1 MLDGVCTVLRS
12 KRNPPHT
19 LASSTMHRLFVY
31 WLLAALLLA
40 LGGYLRFH
48 LLRNPEF
55 ELGFDEKV
63 YVAYVERL
71 EERGI
76 SAYPTLF
83 RDYIEQVTK
92 GEYVFLPPS
101 RAGYLLPAWAI
112 VKLNPWVN
120 YAVLRKVS
128 AAASWL
134 FMLVGFLFARRWVT
148 PRMSL
153 AVLALLACAPLQIHL
168 AQYAFI
174 DSMAELWA
182 LVTVAAVWECL
193 RQPRR
198 IGWAVAT
205 GLGALALLLTKQELA
220 IFVGVFLVGALLLA
234 KRLGLTTDRRPCAVA
249 LVGAGLVGTLALLL
263 MAGGAADLL
272 ATFRIYFERM
282 QTHPY
287 AIATGDGPWHRYLL
301 EYLLINP
308 LVFLLALAGIFRGQ
322 LSGGTGKYWLLFF
335 VTTYAVMCSVRNGM
349 SLRYT
354 SMWDFPLALFAVAG
368 IASLTTHLRRPTLWA
383 AAFTGFVCLSSL
395 RQYGVIF
402 RELYDTD
409 PRYMLRAVRI
419 LK

>member
-1 MLDGVCTVLRS
+1 
-12 KRNPPHT
+12 
-19 LASSTMHRLFVY
+19 MHRPFVY
-31 WLLAALLLA
+31 WAVAALLLA
-40 LGGYLRFH
+40 CAGYLRFH

-71 EERGI
+71 EERGLG
-76 SAYPTLF
+76 AYPSLF
-83 RDYIEQVTK
+83 HDYVEQVTK
-92 GEYVFLPPS
+92 GDYVFLPPS
-101 RAGYLLPAWAI
+101 RAGYLVPAWAI
-112 VKLNPWVN
+112 VKLTHRDT
-120 YAVLRKVS
+120 YEVLRMLS
-128 AAASWL
+128 AAATWL
-134 FMLVGFLFARRWVT
+134 FMLAGFLFARRWVT

-182 LVTVAAVWECL
+182 LVTVAAAYECL
-193 RQPRR
+193 RQPHRA
-198 IGWAVAT
+198 GWAVAA
-205 GLGALALLLTKQELA
+205 GLGAVALFLTKQELA
-220 IFVGVFLVGALLLA
+220 IFVGVFLVCALLLA
-234 KRLGLTTDRRPCAVA
+234 KRLGFSGDRRPCAVA
-249 LVGAGLVGTLALLL
+249 LLCASLVGVFALIL
-263 MAGGAADLL
+263 MAGGISELL

-287 AIATGDGPWHRYLL
+287 AMATGDGPWHRYLL
-301 EYLLINP
+301 EYLLITP

-322 LSGGTGKYWLLFF
+322 PSGGTGKYWLLFL
-335 VTTYAVMCSVRNGM
+335 VTTYAVMCSLRNGM

-368 IASLTTHLRRPTLWA
+368 IASLTTRLRRPTLWA
-383 AAFTGFVCLSSL
+383 AAVTGFVCFLSL
-395 RQYGVIF
+395 RQYDVIF